1 MSDNPGSTASRL
13 AEIQKQLD
21 IVRERVADV
30 NDDVTR
36 SQAGQ
41 YLQEASAR
49 VESAQ
54 VLLVGPEALDD
65 DQEPTLVCQDCGR
78 QVPSDDVKTDLVN
91 AVTDEHPV
99 ICEDCWTAGGI
110 W

>member
-1 MSDNPGSTASRL
+1 MSDAPGSTASRL
-13 AEIQKQLD
+13 ADIQKQLD

-30 NDDVTR
+30 DDVTR
-36 SQAGQ
+36 SQARQ

-54 VLLVGPEALDD
+54 VLLVGPEAVDE
-65 DQEPTLVCQDCGR
+65 DQEPTLICQDCGR
-78 QVPSDDVKTDLVN
+78 QVLIDDVKTNLVN

-99 ICEDCWTAGGI
+99 ICEDCWTSGGI